1 MARRFQVSIALSNL
15 DTNSAV
21 TLVSQARNL
30 SKIYP
35 SINSVEELICKYKAP
50 YGMTS
55 IALDLGCGGYP
66 RNPFAATETYG
77 VDIRSDLANEIR
89 QADLSVE
96 PIPFETNFLDF
107 CTAFDVL
114 EHIPR
119 LSWLDGKSRLA
130 FLELMN
136 EIHRVL
142 KPGGLFMHSTPAY
155 PSKQAFQD
163 PTHTNLITEDTIPLY
178 FCEPANLAKKLGYGF
193 QGSFELIE
201 QRWIDNT
208 WVVGIMKAIK

>member
-1 MARRFQVSIALSNL
+1 
-15 DTNSAV
+15 
-21 TLVSQARNL
+21 
-30 SKIYP
+30 
-35 SINSVEELICKYKAP
+35 
-50 YGMTS
+50 
-55 IALDLGCGGYP
+55 
-66 RNPFAATETYG
+66 
-77 VDIRSDLANEIR
+77 
-89 QADLSVE
+89 
-96 PIPFETNFLDF
+96 
-107 CTAFDVL
+107 
-114 EHIPR
+114 
-119 LSWLDGKSRLA
+119 LA